1 MTTPPPSE
9 LPGAVQGSW
18 HRFLD
23 LYEPLRADLYRYC
36 RNLTASPWD
45 ADDLVQD
52 TMARAFAT
60 LGGMNEAPPNP
71 RAWLF
76 RVASNLWIDRIRRL
90 RKERHAAPEALT
102 SSEPRATR
110 EAAGTLISRLSPQE
124 RAAVVLKDAFDLTL
138 EEIAEVLSTTA
149 GAVKAAL
156 HGGRGKLLEPPEAE
170 PPAPARAVIDAFCE
184 AFNAGDL
191 ARLTSLLLD
200 TAEIEVVRVH
210 TEYGP
215 EAARNG
221 VFQGMLFGSRRL
233 AEADKRGGI
242 DPQYMQ
248 GALPSLPRVEAR
260 MHRGEPILLHWY
272 AHRDGELVRA
282 ITRVETEGDRLS
294 RVRNYFYTPDVL
306 VEICRELDV
315 PCRVN
320 GYRYW

>member
-1 MTTPPPSE
+1 MNDDTTSRAIQTAWRDFQAE
-9 LPGAVQGSW
+9 I
-18 HRFLD
+18 
-23 LYEPLRADLYRYC
+23 EPLRPTLYRYC
-36 RNLTASPWD
+36 RHLTRSPWD
-45 ADDLVQD
+45 AEDLVQD
-52 TMARAFAT
+52 ALARAFAS
-60 LGGMNEAPPNP
+60 LGALQEPPRDL
-71 RAWLF
+71 RAWMF
-76 RVASNLWIDRIRRL
+76 RVASNLWIDRVRR
-90 RKERHAAPEALT
+90 RMPTPPPPEAQG
-102 SSEPRATR
+102 SPPSREVR
-110 EAAGTLISRLSPQE
+110 EAAGTLLVQLSPQE

-138 EEIAEVLSTTA
+138 DEISEVLSTTV

-215 EAARNG
+215 EAARKG

-272 AHRDGELVRA
+272 AHKDGEFVRA
-282 ITRVETEGDRLS
+282 LTRVETEGDRLS
-294 RVRNYFYTPDVL
+294 RVRNYFYTPDVIA
-306 VEICRELDV
+306 EICRELDV
-315 PCRVN
+315 PFRVN
-320 GYRYW
+320 GYRHW